1 MDMHQKAIGEF
12 TRHTTCRFCQ
22 SPRMLKFLDFGDVP
36 LAGAFLTREQFASEK
51 FYPLEVQFCQDCTL
65 VQVNNAIP
73 ADVLFKNYFYFSSAI
88 QTLVTHFR
96 DMAGEIAERFCTKGQ
111 AFVVELGCN
120 DGVLLKPLLEL
131 GVKCVGVD
139 PATNVVQSS
148 GLSAS
153 QIINDYFTEEV
164 ARHIRKIHGQADV
177 IVSSFSFA
185 HIDDMVDV
193 MRGIQEL
200 LKEDGVFIFEVY
212 YLGIVIDEMQYDMIY
227 HEHMSYYSLTALMKF
242 FARFDMEIFE
252 VKHIPLRA
260 GTIRFYSRK
269 TDRGHG
275 TISQTVKELLVYEQ
289 NNRLDKF
296 ATYQQFAKRVEGTKL
311 QLMDL
316 LEGLKKAGKTVIG
329 YGASG
334 RATTI
339 MNYCGIDSRYL
350 DYIVDDAPAKH
361 GLYTPGTHIP
371 IRPWPATESSPR
383 PDYVLVFAWSFIEEV
398 KRRRMDYLQQGGKF
412 IVPLPEV
419 TTISG

>member
-1 MDMHQKAIGEF
+1 MDISQKAIGEF

-22 SPRMLKFLDFGDVP
+22 SPNMIKFLDFGDVP
-36 LAGAFLTREQFASEK
+36 LAGAFLTREQFANEK
-51 FYPLEVQFCQDCTL
+51 FYPLEVQFCQACTL
-65 VQVNNAIP
+65 VQVNNAVP

-96 DMAGEIAERFCTKGQ
+96 DMASEIAERFCTKEQ

-153 QIINDYFTEEV
+153 QIVNDYFTEKV
-164 ARHIRKIHGQADV
+164 ARHIHKIHGQADV

-193 MRGIQEL
+193 MRGVQEL
-200 LKEDGVFIFEVY
+200 LKDDGVFIFEVY

-242 FARFDMEIFE
+242 FTRFDMEIFE

-269 TDRGHG
+269 TGRRHE
-275 TISQTVKELLVYEQ
+275 TISPTVRELLAYEQ
-289 NNRLDKF
+289 NHGLDKL

-311 QLMDL
+311 QLMGL
-316 LEGLKKAGKTVIG
+316 LEELKREGKTLIG

-339 MNYCGIDSRYL
+339 MNYCGIDTRHL
-350 DYIVDDAPAKH
+350 DYVVDDAPAKH
-361 GLYTPGTHIP
+361 GLYTPGTHVP
-371 IRPWPATESSPR
+371 IKPWTATENPPR
-383 PDYVLVFAWSFIEEV
+383 PDYALIFAWSFIDEV

-419 TTISG
+419 SIIGG